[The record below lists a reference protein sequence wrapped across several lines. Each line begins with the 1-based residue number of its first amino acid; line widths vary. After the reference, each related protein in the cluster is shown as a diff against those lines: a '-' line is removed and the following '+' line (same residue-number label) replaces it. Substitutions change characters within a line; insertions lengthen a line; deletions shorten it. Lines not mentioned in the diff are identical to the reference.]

1 MGYSYK
7 YCATFIRD
15 NSLQY
20 MNTYKHTNIRKRVTN
35 HTVRCLLTCFWGHR
49 KEGDVSW
56 VGSSSTWKTTEK
68 LNESMLRSCVAAWWM
83 SLSRCLQVPT
93 TTLWISIYAYYRH
106 IHFRNGIIYE
116 RKRST
121 NTYGRYIDNRY
132 TCTINKYKEPLITH
146 IHKYIHIT
154 HIHLRIKEYCSA
166 LQVLTIIS

>member
-56 VGSSSTWKTTEK
+56 
-68 LNESMLRSCVAAWWM
+68 
-83 SLSRCLQVPT
+83 
-93 TTLWISIYAYYRH
+93 
-106 IHFRNGIIYE
+106 
-116 RKRST
+116 
-121 NTYGRYIDNRY
+121 GRLIVDLEDN
-132 TCTINKYKEPLITH
+132 
-146 IHKYIHIT
+146 
-154 HIHLRIKEYCSA
+154 
-166 LQVLTIIS
+166 